1 MNVNNKHK
9 NELTVENFT
18 EYILSSEFHSQGF
31 YGLKL
36 FAFP

>member
-18 EYILSSEFHSQGF
+18 EYILSFD
-31 YGLKL
+31 GLKL
-36 FAFP
+36 FAFPWL